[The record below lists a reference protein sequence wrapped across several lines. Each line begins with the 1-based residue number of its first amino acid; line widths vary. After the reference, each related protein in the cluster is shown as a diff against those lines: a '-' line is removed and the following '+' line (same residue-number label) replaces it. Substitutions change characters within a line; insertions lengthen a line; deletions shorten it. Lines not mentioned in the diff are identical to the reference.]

1 MDETSDLI
9 DSPSF
14 SHVQTLLLDAAFSHL
29 VDNKI
34 ATLAYKL
41 PATSASPERIH
52 ELVGTD
58 ARAKLANILATFCR
72 QAHAIGSGASNDYL
86 SAMEG
91 VRDLSAFAAVVY
103 SSNFEFEAPD
113 AAVVAGGSNTG
124 SAEAPSSWL
133 GTSALPTPAGPGRA
147 VPDED
152 PLPPGLEGEASLLEG
167 GDFQK
172 AWEKATAKDE
182 KR

>member
-14 SHVQTLLLDAAFSHL
+14 SHVLTLLLDAAFSQL

-34 ATLAYKL
+34 ASLAYKL
-41 PATSASPERIH
+41 PAASASLERAQ
-52 ELVGTD
+52 ELLGTD
-58 ARAKLANILATFCR
+58 ARAKLANTLAVFCR

-86 SAMEG
+86 AAMEG

-113 AAVVAGGSNTG
+113 VTVASNTG

-152 PLPPGLEGEASLLEG
+152 PLPAGLEGDSSLLDG
-167 GDFQK
+167 SDFQK
-172 AWEKATAKDE
+172 AWEKAAAKE
-182 KR
+182 QKK